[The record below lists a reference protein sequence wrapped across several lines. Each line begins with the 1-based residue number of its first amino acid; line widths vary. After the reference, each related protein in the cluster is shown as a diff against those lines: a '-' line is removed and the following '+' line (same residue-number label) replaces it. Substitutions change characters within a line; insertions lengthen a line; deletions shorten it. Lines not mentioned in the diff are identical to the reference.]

1 MEPTPQQ
8 PPKPLQWQCWILN
21 PPSHRRTLF
30 LFYFTI
36 VITGL
41 CTASGIEQKLR
52 NYEWILWWRT
62 PSISIWLPTFI
73 SGRYYVPEWH
83 MIKLTFIELTWLEIM
98 RIVNSRTW
106 SQDSEI
112 CILDAQKSFVVVQL
126 SPLLPSLPPFYLLP
140 SSLPVLLNSQVHL
153 KSLHLS
159 DSALRD
165 KKVRPNSLPQG
176 SHSLL
181 AETTTL
187 ALQPWICWDCF
198 RCKESIG
205 SHKLQSLD

>member
-1 MEPTPQQ
+1 MEPTPQR

-52 NYEWILWWRT
+52 NCEWILRWRT

-112 CILDAQKSFVVVQL
+112 HLVIFSWNMYPWCTKIICCGSALPSASISAAILFVTLFFASFVK
-126 SPLLPSLPPFYLLP
+126 FT
-140 SSLPVLLNSQVHL
+140 
-153 KSLHLS
+153 
-159 DSALRD
+159 SA
-165 KKVRPNSLPQG
+165 S
-176 SHSLL
+176 
-181 AETTTL
+181 
-187 ALQPWICWDCF
+187 
-198 RCKESIG
+198 
-205 SHKLQSLD
+205 